1 MNRVTHAAGRKV
13 FSRIVDHELS
23 QISKNREQAY
33 EKILDTAQ
41 KYMDEFDL
49 GINWEY
55 LRRVTLNQGYT
66 LNTYINSMADQL
78 HPNVLKTTLLNLG
91 YEAFYNGTRT
101 IREMRKIHNCNIP
114 WIILMDPTSACNLH
128 CTGCW
133 AAEYGNKLN
142 LTFDEMD
149 SVITQGKELGTY
161 FYMLTGGE
169 PLVRKKDVIAL
180 CKKHNDCIFLAYTN
194 GTLVDEEL
202 CRQMQEAGNLFL
214 ALSLE
219 GKPEVNDLRRGEGV
233 YGKVMHAM
241 ELLKENGLVFGTS
254 ICYTS
259 QNIESVTSD
268 EFIQMLVEKVDLKSL
283 FAPVCAEYAIPLANA
298 RGNADIYS
306 RAAMMQRFA
315 EREAEGK
322 RCILLY
328 AGDHDP
334 AGLRISDFL
343 RKNLADLSGATGWTP
358 DRLVIDRF
366 GLNADFIT
374 KNNLTWIENL
384 ETGSG
389 ARLDNPRHPDF
400 AKSYVQDYLAQFGA
414 RKVEANALV
423 TRPAAGRQLCRD
435 AIVKYVDDTEAL
447 DEWQGAIQAGQQA
460 VAEAIAR
467 RLEGFAGGV
476 A

>member
-149 SVITQGKELGTY
+149 SVITQGKELGIY

-169 PLVRKKDVIAL
+169 PLVRIQARIL
-180 CKKHNDCIFLAYTN
+180 
-194 GTLVDEEL
+194 
-202 CRQMQEAGNLFL
+202 
-214 ALSLE
+214 
-219 GKPEVNDLRRGEGV
+219 
-233 YGKVMHAM
+233 KVLQAM
-241 ELLKENGLVFGTS
+241 
-254 ICYTS
+254 
-259 QNIESVTSD
+259 
-268 EFIQMLVEKVDLKSL
+268 SL
-283 FAPVCAEYAIPLANA
+283 FRCWWKKVAGILCISTICRLETRLHRNCFPQWSREHICTTESGKSAIWNMG
-298 RGNADIYS
+298 R
-306 RAAMMQRFA
+306 
-315 EREAEGK
+315 
-322 RCILLY
+322 
-328 AGDHDP
+328 
-334 AGLRISDFL
+334 DFL
-343 RKNLADLSGATGWTP
+343 PWTS
-358 DRLVIDRF
+358 RMTVSL
-366 GLNADFIT
+366 
-374 KNNLTWIENL
+374 
-384 ETGSG
+384 
-389 ARLDNPRHPDF
+389 
-400 AKSYVQDYLAQFGA
+400 
-414 RKVEANALV
+414 
-423 TRPAAGRQLCRD
+423 
-435 AIVKYVDDTEAL
+435 
-447 DEWQGAIQAGQQA
+447 
-460 VAEAIAR
+460 
-467 RLEGFAGGV
+467 
-476 A
+476 

>member
-13 FSRIVDHELS
+13 FSRIVDHERS

-169 PLVRKKDVIAL
+169 PLVRK
-180 CKKHNDCIFLAYTN
+180 
-194 GTLVDEEL
+194 
-202 CRQMQEAGNLFL
+202 
-214 ALSLE
+214 
-219 GKPEVNDLRRGEGV
+219 
-233 YGKVMHAM
+233 
-241 ELLKENGLVFGTS
+241 
-254 ICYTS
+254 
-259 QNIESVTSD
+259 
-268 EFIQMLVEKVDLKSL
+268 
-283 FAPVCAEYAIPLANA
+283 
-298 RGNADIYS
+298 
-306 RAAMMQRFA
+306 
-315 EREAEGK
+315 
-322 RCILLY
+322 
-328 AGDHDP
+328 
-334 AGLRISDFL
+334 
-343 RKNLADLSGATGWTP
+343 
-358 DRLVIDRF
+358 
-366 GLNADFIT
+366 
-374 KNNLTWIENL
+374 
-384 ETGSG
+384 
-389 ARLDNPRHPDF
+389 
-400 AKSYVQDYLAQFGA
+400 
-414 RKVEANALV
+414 
-423 TRPAAGRQLCRD
+423 
-435 AIVKYVDDTEAL
+435 
-447 DEWQGAIQAGQQA
+447 
-460 VAEAIAR
+460 
-467 RLEGFAGGV
+467 
-476 A
+476 

>member
-149 SVITQGKELGTY
+149 SVITQGKELGIY

-180 CKKHNDCIFLAYTN
+180 CKSIMTVFFWHIPMVLLWMRNCAVRCRRQEIF
-194 GTLVDEEL
+194 
-202 CRQMQEAGNLFL
+202 FL
-214 ALSLE
+214 RS
-219 GKPEVNDLRRGEGV
+219 VS
-233 YGKVMHAM
+233 
-241 ELLKENGLVFGTS
+241 KENRKLM
-254 ICYTS
+254 I
-259 QNIESVTSD
+259 
-268 EFIQMLVEKVDLKSL
+268 
-283 FAPVCAEYAIPLANA
+283 FA
-298 RGNADIYS
+298 
-306 RAAMMQRFA
+306 
-315 EREAEGK
+315 
-322 RCILLY
+322 
-328 AGDHDP
+328 
-334 AGLRISDFL
+334 
-343 RKNLADLSGATGWTP
+343 
-358 DRLVIDRF
+358 
-366 GLNADFIT
+366 
-374 KNNLTWIENL
+374 
-384 ETGSG
+384 G
-389 ARLDNPRHPDF
+389 ARVFTER
-400 AKSYVQDYLAQFGA
+400 
-414 RKVEANALV
+414 
-423 TRPAAGRQLCRD
+423 LCMP
-435 AIVKYVDDTEAL
+435 
-447 DEWQGAIQAGQQA
+447 WS
-460 VAEAIAR
+460 
-467 RLEGFAGGV
+467 F
-476 A
+476 